1 MKFIGNYLDW
11 VTPEVWNV
19 LINTNGDTVP
29 VWQPDR
35 WRGTPMLDHARE
47 RARPGYSDN
56 KHFFQQFN
64 KRTVCMEN
72 LITNMPIPLERKFCT
87 WWFIKLLPGQMQFM
101 HVDPH
106 VEEEKNVLRYTM
118 FLSDYTPGHIF
129 VYEGGMTMDYKAGD
143 LYLWDDPMSFHG
155 VCNIGFE
162 NRYTFQLTMHD

>member
-1 MKFIGNYLDW
+1 MKYIGNYLDW
-11 VTPEVWNV
+11 VTPEVWDV

-29 VWQPDR
+29 VWQPDK

-64 KRTVCMEN
+64 KNTKGMEN
-72 LITNMPIPLERKFCT
+72 LISSMPIPMVRKYFS

-101 HVDPH
+101 HIDPH
-106 VEEEKNVLRYTM
+106 VETEKDVLRYTM
-118 FLSDYTPGHIF
+118 FLSDYHPGHIF
-129 VYEGGMTMDYKAGD
+129 TYEKGMITDYKAGD
-143 LYLWDDPMSFHG
+143 LYLWDDAMSFHG

-162 NRYTFQLTMHD
+162 NRYTFQFTMHD